1 MAYQINKNAHRPRK
15 VSDKAPMKVRIAR
28 FLERQGFYVILLV
41 CLGIVGVTAFL
52 TLSGNGNEAP
62 PQQVQTDTDWP
73 NLVDDPA
80 ILDEVVNARP
90 TPTISFAPTPS
101 PTPAPAASPSPEPE
115 DTGEEDVAAIAQDE
129 ETMNAASDEVAE
141 PVTEPEPTPKQE
153 ASAKLSFA
161 APVNGALSVNFADTS
176 LIYNKTL
183 KQWTTHP
190 GIDIA
195 AQEGAQ
201 VKAVL
206 GGKVESVAR
215 DPMLGYKVV
224 IAHDG
229 DRMSVYAN
237 LVDDGGL
244 EKGQAVNA
252 GETIGRIGRSAI
264 SEIEDEPH
272 LHFEFY
278 QNGKAVDPAP
288 LIDNLSNGMPESE

>member
-1 MAYQINKNAHRPRK
+1 MAYQINKNAHKPRK
-15 VSDKAPMKVRIAR
+15 ISDKAPIKVRIAR
-28 FLERQGFYVILLV
+28 FLERQGFYVVLLV

-52 TLSGNGNEAP
+52 TLSGNGGETP
-62 PQQVQTDTDWP
+62 PQQIQTDTDWP
-73 NLVDDPA
+73 NLVDNQTE
-80 ILDEVVNARP
+80 LDEIVNARP

-101 PTPAPAASPSPEPE
+101 PTPTPSPSPSPEPSAE
-115 DTGEEDVAAIAQDE
+115 PEEDVAAIAQGE
-129 ETMNAASDEVAE
+129 ETLDTANAE
-141 PVTEPEPTPKQE
+141 PSATPKQE
-153 ASAKLSFA
+153 ASATLTFA
-161 APVNGALSVNFADTS
+161 APVNGALSVNFADES

-206 GGKVESVAR
+206 GGKVESVGK
-215 DPMLGYKVV
+215 DPMLGYKIV
-224 IAHDG
+224 IVHDS

-252 GETIGRIGRSAI
+252 GETIGRGGRSAI
-264 SEIEDEPH
+264 SEIEAEPH

-278 QNGKAVDPAP
+278 QKGKAVDPSP
-288 LIDNLSNGMPESE
+288 FIDNLSKGMPESE